1 MIKAERIFAEKAE
14 RRVDRKDMPII
25 IPDGNTMSVKDPKVN
40 LRKWKETENVLLISL
55 RISDQLW
62 SLR

>member
-25 IPDGNTMSVKDPKVN
+25 IHDGNRISVKDPKVN
-40 LRKWKETENVLLISL
+40 LRKWKETENVLLISF